1 MILKNT
7 YGTTAVL
14 SQNTFKKPIFKG
26 FTGSC
31 LNRPSKANASK
42 SNPLPSLNPQ
52 SNELMPD
59 DLTPVDKPDKEKKER
74 FMSGRTKSKI
84 KQKLT
89 ALSQVHKKLTFL
101 TLTFANKVE
110 DETGVKLFEKFLS
123 NVKKQSH
130 DFQYVWIAEKQSKN
144 IVFKDNIHFHI
155 VSNKFFDLNK
165 WADYWRKLQHK
176 NGIVP
181 REDTYK
187 ASSAFDVKGI
197 ASDNIKGVMSYLTK
211 YVTKNTTKLKCQ
223 VWNCSKKISK
233 LYTGFYSGYEFL
245 ENIKEKLPD
254 IKIVEKSMEYCN
266 LHFIPLDKTTLP
278 FYDKI
283 KIQNKKMWRK

>member
-14 SQNTFKKPIFKG
+14 SQTTFKKPIFKG

-31 LNRPSKANASK
+31 LNRPATAKAFKPNKLLSV
-42 SNPLPSLNPQ
+42 NLEGNELNP
-52 SNELMPD
+52 NF
-59 DLTPVDKPDKEKKER
+59 LTSTDKPTKEKKER

-89 ALSQVHKKLTFL
+89 ALSQVHKNLSFL
-101 TLTFANKVE
+101 TLTFVNKVE
-110 DETGVKLFEKFLS
+110 DEKGVKVFEKFIS
-123 NVKKQSH
+123 NVKKQSK

-144 IVFKDNIHFHI
+144 KVFKDNIHFHI
-155 VSNKFFDLNK
+155 VSNKFFVLNK
-165 WADYWRKLQHK
+165 WADYWQKLQHK

-181 REDTYK
+181 REDSYK

-197 ASDNIKGVMSYLTK
+197 ATDNIKGVMCYLTK
-211 YVTKNTTKLKCQ
+211 YVTKNTTKLNCQ
-223 VWNCSKKISK
+223 VWNCSKKISR

-245 ENIKEKLPD
+245 EDIRTKLPD
-254 IKIVEKSMEYCN
+254 LKITEKSMEYCN
-266 LHFIPLDKTTLP
+266 LHFIPIDKTTLP

-283 KIQNKKMWRK
+283 RVQNKKMWGK